1 MEAVLAAADDP
12 DASIKKGHVCEVSSV
27 AIPQNWLS
35 PLMQLSEH
43 FALGSGVVGRLA
55 AENEPAKEQRIGENN
70 QRRYSGYRLADCVS

>member
-1 MEAVLAAADDP
+1 MNNWPAPIIRLYLGQLTMEAVLAAADDP

-43 FALGSGVVGRLA
+43 FALALQLLV
-55 AENEPAKEQRIGENN
+55 
-70 QRRYSGYRLADCVS
+70 